1 VGLATCFK
9 TLENSGFYPCYS
21 WQLAGILPVGPLDQ
35 VDLLESQSAEEL
47 IARTYEMAAA
57 AEKTL
62 RAIMDQQAESDE
74 SDL

>member
-1 VGLATCFK
+1 MESC
-9 TLENSGFYPCYS
+9 

-35 VDLLESQSAEEL
+35 IDLLESQSAEEL
-47 IARTYEMAAA
+47 IARTYEMAVA